1 MAAPAHSSV
10 WRRTVYYFLVIVG
23 IFIASSI
30 ALLYLAGFDRANKE
44 MLVEVTREDVNHESR
59 LLLDLKKELD
69 AANASAASLKIIDAR
84 LMANS
89 ERLDALQK
97 LRELELTR
105 KTAKNQKEILAGVD
119 RGYAELR
126 AAWEHDEITL
136 LIRNQFLRFGLVL
149 LFFFLS
155 IAFVMYI
162 LIKMILNPLETLIQN
177 ARRVSQGDVEVSF
190 RLRTNDELG
199 ELSSVLGDL
208 SSNFREL
215 LTLMKSSSRSGME
228 LTDELST
235 ALTPAEGAQADLE
248 YVSAKN
254 KAIRIL
260 FQKIEEIT
268 EYFTFSRVHR

>member
-1 MAAPAHSSV
+1 MAAGSHSSV
-10 WRRTVYYFLVIVG
+10 WRRTVYYFLIIVG
-23 IFIASSI
+23 IFLVSSG
-30 ALLYLAGFDRANKE
+30 ALLYLAGFDRADKE
-44 MLVEVTREDVNHESR
+44 MLVEVTRADLNQESR
-59 LLLDLKKELD
+59 LLLELKRELED
-69 AANASAASLKIIDAR
+69 ANASPATLKLIDAR
-84 LMANS
+84 LMATT
-89 ERLDALQK
+89 ERLDELRK
-97 LRELELTR
+97 LRELELTP
-105 KTAKNQKEILAGVD
+105 KTAKNQQEILTGIE
-119 RGYAELR
+119 RGYGELR

-136 LIRNQFLRFGLVL
+136 LLRTQFLRFGLVL

-162 LIKMILNPLETLIQN
+162 LIKMILTPLETLIQN

-190 RLRTNDELG
+190 HLRTNDELG

-215 LTLMKSSSRSGME
+215 LTLMKSSSRSGKE
-228 LTDELST
+228 LTEELAT
-235 ALTPAEGAQADLE
+235 TLTPPEDGRVDLE
-248 YVSAKN
+248 DATAKN